1 MANRGV
7 RIAAGADESAE
18 ACARYVL
25 EGLEETLKTKPSA
38 TFAISGGSSPKLLF
52 TRLAKADF
60 DWSRVH
66 FFWVDERCVP
76 PGDDQSNF
84 KLANDALFVP
94 AEIKQANI
102 HRVLG
107 ELTPEEAAIHYIEEI
122 SKFFGLQTGQLPE
135 FDLIHRGMGPDGHTA
150 SLFPGEP
157 LIQNRTG
164 IAAAVWVEKMRSHR
178 VTLLPGVLLK
188 ARRTVLQVA
197 GSDKAEALSHVL
209 QGPDDV
215 KQYPCQL
222 GVRGSDRTAIWF
234 LDKAAAAKL

>member
-1 MANRGV
+1 MANNHL
-7 RIAAGADESAE
+7 RIAAGVEESAD

-25 EGLEETLKTKPSA
+25 ESLEETLKTKPSA
-38 TFAISGGSSPKLLF
+38 TFAISGGSTPKLLF
-52 TRLAKADF
+52 ARLAKADF

-84 KLANDALFVP
+84 KLANNTLFIP
-94 AEIKQANI
+94 AEVKHTNI
-102 HRVLG
+102 HRILG
-107 ELTPEEAAIHYIEEI
+107 ELTPEEGAIQYIEEI
-122 SKFFGLQTGQLPE
+122 SKFFGLETGQLPE

-157 LIQNRTG
+157 LIENRTG

-188 ARRTVLQVA
+188 AQQTILQVVGA
-197 GSDKAEALSHVL
+197 DKAEVL
-209 QGPDDV
+209 REVLKGPEDPMR
-215 KQYPCQL
+215 YPCQIAA
-222 GVRGSDRTAIWF
+222 RNSETATWF
-234 LDKAAAAKL
+234 LDKAAASKL